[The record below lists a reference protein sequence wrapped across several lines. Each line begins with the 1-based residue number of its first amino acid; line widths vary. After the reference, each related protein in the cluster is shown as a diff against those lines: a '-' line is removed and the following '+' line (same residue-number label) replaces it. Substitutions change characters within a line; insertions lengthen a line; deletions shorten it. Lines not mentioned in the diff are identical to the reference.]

1 MPFPLNDAVI
11 RDFDHVRVERIA
23 ARDGQPC
30 RYKKVFKPAIGAN
43 GAELYWM
50 QRENDFLLEFQ
61 LHKLPHT
68 VRLASFNQTGG
79 GGRTAVLTAIET
91 LDAGVTLLDWLNLSV
106 RYDGGPVCQ
115 HPFQPLGQFLRLL
128 QACLRAL
135 DGIHA
140 LGIVHC
146 DLKPDNLCL
155 PNTPYPCQAGP
166 LAIDFDKLALID
178 FAFALSPQRPLL
190 RPLPVLPTQGYQAG
204 LLKTA
209 LRSGQ
214 GAQQQLDW
222 RLDLYS
228 LGYLADDILR
238 QSLIVP
244 PGNKARA
251 TMAGAE
257 RLVATLLGAQLD
269 EQALAHC
276 DTFGAA
282 LPGMAVRPWFYK
294 GVGCPHIISSH
305 DEGPVVWHPTENIF
319 ALVGNS
325 CYVIALW
332 DSKQQAELF
341 ACIGHTD
348 KIRALA
354 FSPDGR
360 VLASASLDKTV
371 RLWSVAEGYETA
383 QLKGHTESVIALA
396 FSPDG
401 KTLASGSYDNTV
413 RLWAVADGRR
423 MALLPGHEGAV
434 YSLAFSPD
442 GTELASASLADT
454 VRLWSVAEG
463 RELRRLEGNID
474 RITLAF
480 KYFVA
485 MTDDRV
491 IEEIAKVTAS
501 AFSPDGAVLASG
513 LAGWHSLRLWGFKH
527 QHKTL
532 WLEGAFRLIITAV
545 AFSPDGKTLAA
556 ACNDETVRLW
566 SVADGREIAR
576 LQCSLRC
583 IEGNIVETMRYIAF
597 SADGAVLALVSDR
610 FGVWL
615 WTLDKAKKMAQ
626 ERWKRK
632 SGVVTLDECRHIVQ
646 LQFHETVTSIAFSP
660 DGAVL
665 ASGSHDKTVRLWNVA
680 DGRETMR
687 LLGHEAGVTAIA
699 FSPDGATLA
708 SASYD
713 NMVRLWA
720 IKDGCETVRLTGHKG
735 EVNAVAFGPNSKTL
749 ATASWD
755 RTVRLW
761 DVADGRETA
770 RLEGYS
776 NHVKAV
782 AFSPNG
788 KTLALVPW
796 SMTIRL
802 WDVADG
808 RETAWLEHES
818 YVSAVAFSSDGK
830 TLASASQDKTV
841 WLWNVA
847 DGRETAR
854 MEGHECSVNAVTFN
868 PDGKMLASGSCD
880 KTVRLW
886 DVADWRETARLEHES
901 SVNALPSA
909 PMASY

>member
-257 RLVATLLGAQLD
+257 RLVATLLGFDRERRFWETMQRPHAKLLAEIDLLLAGLGASAYAAYFTPLPSSPVIAPPIPLNLPAPTPVAMPTPLAPAANSPAAPKPAPVSPGIHRAGQNLRGQSFAGQNLRQADFTRADLTEARLAGCDLRGAKLNNAKLCNADLNQADLREADLRGANLSQAKLLQADLRGAKLDGANLRRTKLLGAQLD

-371 RLWSVAEGYETA
+371 RLW
-383 QLKGHTESVIALA
+383 
-396 FSPDG
+396 
-401 KTLASGSYDNTV
+401 
-413 RLWAVADGRR
+413 
-423 MALLPGHEGAV
+423 
-434 YSLAFSPD
+434 
-442 GTELASASLADT
+442 DT
-454 VRLWSVAEG
+454 
-463 RELRRLEGNID
+463 RRLN
-474 RITLAF
+474 
-480 KYFVA
+480 
-485 MTDDRV
+485 
-491 IEEIAKVTAS
+491 
-501 AFSPDGAVLASG
+501 
-513 LAGWHSLRLWGFKH
+513 
-527 QHKTL
+527 
-532 WLEGAFRLIITAV
+532 
-545 AFSPDGKTLAA
+545 
-556 ACNDETVRLW
+556 
-566 SVADGREIAR
+566 
-576 LQCSLRC
+576 
-583 IEGNIVETMRYIAF
+583 
-597 SADGAVLALVSDR
+597 
-610 FGVWL
+610 
-615 WTLDKAKKMAQ
+615 
-626 ERWKRK
+626 
-632 SGVVTLDECRHIVQ
+632 
-646 LQFHETVTSIAFSP
+646 
-660 DGAVL
+660 
-665 ASGSHDKTVRLWNVA
+665 
-680 DGRETMR
+680 
-687 LLGHEAGVTAIA
+687 
-699 FSPDGATLA
+699 
-708 SASYD
+708 
-713 NMVRLWA
+713 
-720 IKDGCETVRLTGHKG
+720 
-735 EVNAVAFGPNSKTL
+735 
-749 ATASWD
+749 
-755 RTVRLW
+755 
-761 DVADGRETA
+761 
-770 RLEGYS
+770 
-776 NHVKAV
+776 
-782 AFSPNG
+782 
-788 KTLALVPW
+788 
-796 SMTIRL
+796 
-802 WDVADG
+802 
-808 RETAWLEHES
+808 
-818 YVSAVAFSSDGK
+818 
-830 TLASASQDKTV
+830 
-841 WLWNVA
+841 
-847 DGRETAR
+847 
-854 MEGHECSVNAVTFN
+854 
-868 PDGKMLASGSCD
+868 
-880 KTVRLW
+880 
-886 DVADWRETARLEHES
+886 
-901 SVNALPSA
+901 
-909 PMASY
+909 